1 MRAVS
6 TQEQAIDWR
15 FVARPVEQRAHG
27 EELIESEFSVEDLA
41 SSEAVRFLEVFG
53 RDDLVAEDGL
63 GQIRRILGDGFHNRF
78 TERLA
83 LSFPVAVLQIIGGV
97 LHVDRHHLLSIYM
110 PYAPYNL
117 KHS

>member
-27 EELIESEFSVEDLA
+27 EELIESEFSVEDVA
-41 SSEAVRFLEVFG
+41 SSEAVCFLEVFG

-83 LSFPVAVLQIIGGV
+83 LSFPVAVLQI
-97 LHVDRHHLLSIYM
+97 DRKSTRLNSSHL
-110 PYAPYNL
+110 
-117 KHS
+117 